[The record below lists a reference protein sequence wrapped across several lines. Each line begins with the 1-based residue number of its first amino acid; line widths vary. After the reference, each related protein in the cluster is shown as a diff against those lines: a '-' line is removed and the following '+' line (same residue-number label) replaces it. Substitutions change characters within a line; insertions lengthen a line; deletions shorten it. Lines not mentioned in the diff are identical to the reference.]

1 MFLQASTKNSISDS
15 EKREKKMLEKKLSE
29 MEEELKVKE
38 IFLIIET
45 RFFGDTIMVEFKTF
59 PNFKGKI
66 KEILDSLLM
75 LTSNIEEMLTEAFI
89 SYHNFLLTL

>member
-1 MFLQASTKNSISDS
+1 
-15 EKREKKMLEKKLSE
+15 MLEKKLSE

-45 RFFGDTIMVEFKTF
+45 RFFGNTIMVEFKTF

-66 KEILDSLLM
+66 KENLDSLLM

>member
-1 MFLQASTKNSISDS
+1 
-15 EKREKKMLEKKLSE
+15 MLEKKLSE

-59 PNFKGKI
+59 QNFKGKI

-89 SYHNFLLTL
+89 IS

>member
-59 PNFKGKI
+59 QNFKGKI

-89 SYHNFLLTL
+89 IS